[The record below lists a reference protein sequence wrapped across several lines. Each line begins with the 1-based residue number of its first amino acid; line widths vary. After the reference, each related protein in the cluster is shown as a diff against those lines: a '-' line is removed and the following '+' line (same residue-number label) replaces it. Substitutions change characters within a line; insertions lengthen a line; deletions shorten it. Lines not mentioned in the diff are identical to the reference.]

1 MDKPVRPNLLYFMG
15 GDYATRRDGAQPCGA
30 GEEIM
35 SSCGRAVA
43 SPRKRSNDIIICNAV
58 MPNHDYAPIPRP
70 LNFPWLA
77 CFFLALL
84 LLIATTLSREASQD

>member
-1 MDKPVRPNLLYFMG
+1 
-15 GDYATRRDGAQPCGA
+15 
-30 GEEIM
+30 
-35 SSCGRAVA
+35 
-43 SPRKRSNDIIICNAV
+43 

-84 LLIATTLSREASQD
+84 LLIATTLSRANSTIGQSTKNSRAIGGNPRVK